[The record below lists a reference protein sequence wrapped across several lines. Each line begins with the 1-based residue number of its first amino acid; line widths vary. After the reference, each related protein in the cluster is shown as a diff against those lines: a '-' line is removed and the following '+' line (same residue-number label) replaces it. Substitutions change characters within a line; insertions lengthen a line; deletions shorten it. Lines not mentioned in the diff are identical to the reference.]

1 MKRSSFSVALA
12 ALTCLV
18 LPLGVT
24 AAQKTVPGGANQA
37 AGVESTYPQ
46 TVFNGS
52 VRIKPKYFGPVRPSD
67 TIPETPSDPNKQVLI
82 FDGIISNGRT
92 QPYLDNPQILLAD
105 SDGVTADTRSVQP
118 NGIILQ
124 QAAAAHLIVI
134 FWAPKDFV
142 ADHLVYTCQSAR
154 CKPIRI
160 KFKH

>member
-1 MKRSSFSVALA
+1 MKRSLFIALA
-12 ALTCLV
+12 ALTCLA

-24 AAQKTVPGGANQA
+24 AAPKAVQGGANQA
-37 AGVESTYPQ
+37 AGIEVTFPQ

-52 VRIKPKYFGPVRPSD
+52 VRIKPKYFGPARPQD
-67 TIPETPSDPNKQVLI
+67 HIIETPADPNKIVLV

-92 QPYLDNPQILLAD
+92 QPYMDDPSVLLAD
-105 SDGVTADTRSVQP
+105 SDGVTADTRSVEP

-124 QAAAAHLIVI
+124 QAAAAHLVVI

-142 ADHLVYTCQSAR
+142 PDHLVYTCQSAR

-160 KFKH
+160 RFKH

>member
-1 MKRSSFSVALA
+1 MKRSSFSVALV

-18 LPLGVT
+18 LPLGVD
-24 AAQKTVPGGANQA
+24 AASKTVPGGANQA
-37 AGVESTYPQ
+37 AGVEVTYPQ

-52 VRIKPKYFGPVRPSD
+52 VRIKPKYFGPARQTD

-124 QAAAAHLIVI
+124 QAAAAHLVVI

>member
-1 MKRSSFSVALA
+1 MKRLSLFVALS
-12 ALTCLV
+12 ALACLT
-18 LPLGVT
+18 LPLGV
-24 AAQKTVPGGANQA
+24 AAAPKVVPGGANQVN
-37 AGVESTYPQ
+37 GVEATYPK

-52 VRIKPKYFGPVRPSD
+52 VRIKPKYFGPARPQD
-67 TIPETPSDPNKQVLI
+67 NITEMPAEPDKVVLV

-124 QAAAAHLIVI
+124 QAAAAHLVVV

-142 ADHLVYTCQSAR
+142 ADHIVYTCQSAR

>member
-1 MKRSSFSVALA
+1 MKRSSFWVALA

-18 LPLGVT
+18 LPLGV
-24 AAQKTVPGGANQA
+24 AAAPKAVQGGANEA
-37 AGVESTYPQ
+37 AGVESTFPQ

-52 VRIKPKYFGPVRPSD
+52 VRIKPKYFGPARSQD
-67 TIPETPSDPNKQVLI
+67 NITETPSDPNKQVLV
-82 FDGIISNGRT
+82 FDGVISNGRT
-92 QPYLDNPQILLAD
+92 QPYLDNPEILLAD
-105 SDGVTADTRSVQP
+105 SDGVTADTRSVEP

-124 QAAAAHLIVI
+124 QAAAAHLVVV